1 MSIFFDKEIG
11 IITKS
16 IDEIQSAKKEILKKE
31 YNLSIKNNSL
41 FDIINYPSSA
51 IDLEIIQTLNE
62 LFLSLKEGGTYFK
75 SLQESLSVPKS
86 STHEAIKKALL
97 MVQSIKHANLI
108 SGTGSIE
115 VHVILKPEYFKDKV
129 IDTETQ
135 KNIWEA
141 LYYTAPSGTLFKGE
155 KEVAFLNKDG
165 QKKIY
170 KFSLGV
176 VKYAY
181 LKVFYK
187 TEAQETIYKEISDQ
201 IREVYKKIIEKK
213 YKDMGISF
221 RYQDFLSPVSL
232 LWGIKC
238 IRVGIHIK
246 ENLDAKI
253 TEIKDSEFQFNKD
266 LEIKDNEIIYFNE
279 NSRMVIERE

>member
-11 IITKS
+11 ILTKS

-31 YNLSIKNNSL
+31 YNISIKNNSL

-51 IDLEIIQTLNE
+51 IDLEIIQALNE

-75 SLQESLSVPKS
+75 NLQKSLSVPKS
-86 STHEAIKKALL
+86 STHEAIKQALL
-97 MVQSIKHANLI
+97 MTGSIKYANLI
-108 SGTGSIE
+108 STAGTIE
-115 VHVILKPEYFKDKV
+115 IHIILKPESKDNV
-129 IDTETQ
+129 IDLETQ

-141 LYYTAPSGTLFKGE
+141 IYYTAPSGTVFKGD
-155 KEVAFLNKDG
+155 KEVEFLNKDG
-165 QKKIY
+165 QKKTY
-170 KFSLGV
+170 KYSLGV

-187 TEAQETIYKEISDQ
+187 TEAQETIYKEISEQ
-201 IREVYKKIIEKK
+201 IKQIYKKTIEKK

-221 RYQDFLSPVSL
+221 RNQDFLSPVSL
-232 LWGIKC
+232 MWEMKC
-238 IRVGIHIK
+238 IRIGICIK
-246 ENLDAKI
+246 DNLDTKI

-266 LEIKDNEIIYFNE
+266 LEIKDNELIAFDE
-279 NSRMVIERE
+279 NSRLIIERE